1 MNLQNDS
8 TKLDRN
14 LQEVIEKWN
23 EKIVPHLPETLD
35 ELANKTGVIQ
45 RKRGIN
51 SATDLLKVLFLYA
64 CSKISFRILA
74 FAACVL
80 GISNISDTAWRKQ
93 FSKSI
98 PFLQEI
104 LHSMLSSFIPFKA
117 EEATLKG
124 VKNGLLVDGSVV
136 RQNGK
141 QQAQQRIH
149 MCYSLNQNRMQQV
162 KVTDKHTA
170 ESLSHFSIG
179 KNDLVMADAGY
190 GTAHNYIYAQEQ
202 QADVILRITPKNFCF
217 YDVDGNKISLTEL
230 LKKAEEKH
238 MEIVDIFG
246 YCKYR
251 TKSALVRVVAEKL
264 PEEKAKKSRKRKK
277 ANASKKKYK
286 ITEDTLFCAGWIVVI
301 TFLGVDYCGEE
312 ILYLYKS
319 RWQVELLFKRFKQN
333 FAITT
338 IKAGST
344 NYAEAEVLLWL
355 IIWTMTERQVF
366 LAECYFSKKEDRTE
380 IYSIYEKCKIMFLQ
394 IKEILYLSWTLF
406 ADLSNAKYIRYLSKK
421 KRWRNNQNDEFHTA
435 VLPSLL
441 A

>member
-8 TKLDRN
+8 TKLDKD

-23 EKIVPHLPETLD
+23 KKILPHLPENLD

-45 RKRGIN
+45 RKRGVN
-51 SATDLLKVLFLYA
+51 SATDLLKILFLYA

-98 PFLQEI
+98 PFLNEI
-104 LHSMLSSFIPFKA
+104 LHSMLSSFIPFKVD
-117 EEATLKG
+117 ETSLKG
-124 VKNGLLVDGSVV
+124 VKNVLLADGSVV

-141 QQAQQRIH
+141 QQTQQRIH

-162 KVTDKHTA
+162 KVTDKHIA
-170 ESLSHFSIG
+170 ESLTHFSIG
-179 KNDLVMADAGY
+179 KNGLVMADAGY

-217 YDVDGNKISLTEL
+217 YDADGNKISLIEL
-230 LKKAEEKH
+230 LKEAEEKH
-238 MEIVDIFG
+238 MDMVDIFG
-246 YCKYR
+246 FCKYKE
-251 TKSALVRVVAEKL
+251 KSALVRVVAGKL
-264 PEEKAKKSRKRKK
+264 PEGQTKKAQKRKK
-277 ANASKKKYK
+277 ANASRKQHK

-301 TFLGVDYCGEE
+301 TSLDIGYCGEE
-312 ILYLYKS
+312 ILHLYRS

-344 NYAEAEVLLWL
+344 SYAEAEVFLWL
-355 IIWTMTERQVF
+355 IIWTMTERQAF
-366 LAECYFSKKEDRTE
+366 LAECYLNEKENETE
-380 IYSIYEKCKIMFLQ
+380 IYSIYEKCKITFLQ
-394 IKEILYLSWTLF
+394 IKDILCLSWSLF
-406 ADLSNAKYIRYLSKK
+406 ADLSNEKYIRYLSKK
-421 KRWRNNQNDEFHTA
+421 KRLRNNQNDEFHTSI
-435 VLPSLL
+435 LPSLL